1 MFSANRDVEYRWR
14 KRGVR
19 MINLQR
25 LPLRKSRQKHILQK
39 KIKAPRPVAKK
50 TESLKDNHDIVA
62 KFFRYIKSV
71 ISH

>member
-1 MFSANRDVEYRWR
+1 MFSANGDVEYRWR

-19 MINLQR
+19 MRNLQR
-25 LPLRKSRQKHILQK
+25 LPLRKSQKHNLQK
-39 KIKAPRPVAKK
+39 KIRTPRPAAKK
-50 TESLKDNHDIVA
+50 TESIKDNYDIVA